1 MHWPVQFS
9 HGSNSGGQS
18 IDSAAGGAST
28 PLSVEAHIGLLTY
41 NVLAL
46 TYCSGGDIRC
56 NGWELLQAT
65 ERPRWRGSFKS

>member
-46 TYCSGGDIRC
+46 TSRDYIVQEVISGGH
-56 NGWELLQAT
+56 QV
-65 ERPRWRGSFKS
+65 